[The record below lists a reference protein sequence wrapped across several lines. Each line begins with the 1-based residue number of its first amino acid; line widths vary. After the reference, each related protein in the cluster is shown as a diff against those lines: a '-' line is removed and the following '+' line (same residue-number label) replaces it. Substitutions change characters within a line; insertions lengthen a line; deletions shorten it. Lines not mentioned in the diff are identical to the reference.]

1 MQSRAQFA
9 ELRTAY
15 DRAFERLCDE
25 VRIGKTRQND
35 AAHEVVG
42 RQGSQLLQA
51 EEEYRRSRDKLAMY
65 LLDQQQASTDNEKPV
80 CLPA

>member
-1 MQSRAQFA
+1 MQSPAQFA

-25 VRIGKTRQND
+25 VRIVKTRQND
-35 AAHEVVG
+35 AANDGAVP
-42 RQGSQLLQA
+42 QLLQA
-51 EEEYRRSRDKLAMY
+51 EREYRRSRDKLATY
-65 LLDQQQASTDNEKPV
+65 LLEQQQASTDDEKPV